1 MVVYNDDVYSEGL
14 LMVRTQVY
22 LTKKERDE
30 LATLSEATGKRQSQ
44 LIREAVDQLIGRS
57 SAARRHAVLSRAAGM
72 WKNRKDLPD
81 FRAKRSEWDRSSSG
95 G

>member
-1 MVVYNDDVYSEGL
+1 GF

-22 LTKKERDE
+22 LTKEERDE
-30 LATLSEATGKRQSQ
+30 LAILAETTGKRQSQ

-57 SAARRHAVLSRAAGM
+57 SSARRQAVLNRAAGL

-81 FRAKRSEWDRSSSG
+81 FRAKRSEWDRG
-95 G
+95 